1 MRVAR
6 WKGRRTSESVMPIYD
21 YECADCGAFEVM
33 RRIAERDDP
42 VDCPQCSGAVERIH
56 TGAPML
62 ASSDGNSGGD
72 SEGSYGMRHRAG
84 CSCC

>member
-1 MRVAR
+1 
-6 WKGRRTSESVMPIYD
+6 MPIYD

-33 RRIAERDDP
+33 RRIAERDAP
-42 VDCPQCSGAVERIH
+42 VDCPQCGGAVDRIH

-62 ASSDGNSGGD
+62 ATGD
-72 SEGSYGMRHRAG
+72 SDSAEAQGSYGMRHRAG